1 MLVLKKNLASLS
13 IVYYK
18 VLEGE
23 QYMNPQFH
31 KGVIEMCVLAL
42 VAQRDFYGYE
52 LVEAISKK
60 IEISEGTVYPILRR
74 LTQEGFFDT
83 YLRESTEGPPRKYY
97 RITPSGKASIQTL
110 LNDWRSFVGS
120 VDVILNQGENH
131 EQV

>member
-1 MLVLKKNLASLS
+1 
-13 IVYYK
+13 
-18 VLEGE
+18 
-23 QYMNPQFH
+23 MNPQFH

-97 RITPSGKASIQTL
+97 RITPSGHPEP
-110 LNDWRSFVGS
+110 RR
-120 VDVILNQGENH
+120 EP
-131 EQV
+131 